1 MSTSA
6 IIMMLVGLG
15 AVWGGAI
22 ITVYIALAADK
33 KSNLNKQSNNVI
45 NQ

>member
-22 ITVYIALAADK
+22 VTVAIALAADK
-33 KSNLNKQSNNVI
+33 KTNLNKESNNVI
-45 NQ
+45 SQ